1 MTNVVPAVATRVL
14 VTGAAGGIGR
24 CVHRALA
31 GRYALLRLADRVPIL
46 PVSSALPAGEQ
57 TLLGDLS
64 DPAVAAEA
72 VRDIDCVVH
81 LAGIPKEGTWDAILP
96 NNIVA
101 TIALFEAARAA
112 GVRRIV
118 FASSNHAIGYH
129 EAARPLGIDE
139 PVRPDSRYGV
149 SKVFG
154 EALGRMYA
162 DKYAMTIACLRIG
175 SFRERPE
182 DARQLSTWIGHRD
195 MAELVRCAIEAPDY
209 GFAIVYGVS
218 ANARAKW
225 ASPDAARLGYRPTQ
239 DAETWAADLEPVA
252 PVAGDPAARFHG
264 GAFCAL
270 EYVIPLE
277 GREKR

>member
-1 MTNVVPAVATRVL
+1 MSEAVRASATRVL
-14 VTGAAGGIGR
+14 ITGAAGGIGR
-24 CVHRALA
+24 CLHRALA
-31 GRYALLRLADRVPIL
+31 GRYALLRLADRAPIM
-46 PVSSALPAGEQ
+46 PVAGTGQGQEE

-64 DPAVAAEA
+64 DPALAAEA

-81 LAGIPKEGTWDAILP
+81 LAGIPKENTWDAILP

-101 TIALFEAARAA
+101 TISLFEAARAA
-112 GVRRIV
+112 GVRRMV

-129 EAARPLGIDE
+129 DASRALGIDE

-162 DKYAMTIACLRIG
+162 DKYAMTVACLRIG

-218 ANARAKW
+218 ANTRAKW
-225 ASPDAARLGYRPTQ
+225 ASPDAARLGYVPAQ
-239 DAETWAADLEPVA
+239 DAEAWAAELESIA
-252 PVAGDPAARFHG
+252 PAAGDPAARFHG

-270 EYVIPLE
+270 EYVDAPE

>member
-1 MTNVVPAVATRVL
+1 MGEAASAGLPRVL
-14 VTGAAGGIGR
+14 LTGAAGGIGR
-24 CVHRALA
+24 CLHRAFA
-31 GRYALLRLADRVPIL
+31 GRYPRLRLADRA
-46 PVSSALPAGEQ
+46 PVTALHASDEVL
-57 TLLGDLS
+57 TGDLL
-64 DPAVAAEA
+64 DPSVAAAA
-72 VRDIDCVVH
+72 VRDIDCIVH
-81 LAGIPKEGTWDAILP
+81 LAGIPKENTWDQILP

-101 TIALFEAARAA
+101 TISLFEAARAA

-129 EAARPLGIDE
+129 DASQALGIGE

-154 EALGRMYA
+154 EALGRMYV
-162 DKYAMTIACLRIG
+162 DKYAMTVACLRIG

-195 MAELVRCAIEAPDY
+195 MAELARCAIEAPDY

-218 ANARAKW
+218 ANRRAKW
-225 ASPDAARLGYRPTQ
+225 ASPDALRLGYRPTQ
-239 DAETWAADLEPVA
+239 DAEAWAAELEAIA
-252 PVAGDPAARFHG
+252 PPSGDPAARFHG

-270 EYVIPLE
+270 EYLDPRGE
-277 GREKR
+277 GNTP

>member
-1 MTNVVPAVATRVL
+1 MGETPSAARPRVL
-14 VTGAAGGIGR
+14 LTGAAGGIGR
-24 CVHRALA
+24 CLHKALA
-31 GRYALLRLADRVPIL
+31 GRYPLLRLADRVP
-46 PVSSALPAGEQ
+46 VAALHASDA
-57 TLLGDLS
+57 LLIGDLL
-64 DPAVAAEA
+64 DPAVAEA
-72 VRDIDCVVH
+72 AVQDIDCIVH
-81 LAGIPKEGTWDAILP
+81 LAGIPKENTWEQILP

-112 GVRRIV
+112 GVGRIV

-129 EAARPLGIDE
+129 GATQALGIDE

-154 EALGRMYA
+154 EALGRMYV
-162 DKYAMTIACLRIG
+162 DKYAMTVACLRIG

-182 DARQLSTWIGHRD
+182 DTRQLSTWIGHRD

-218 ANARAKW
+218 ANTRAKW
-225 ASPDAARLGYRPTQ
+225 ASPDAARLGYLPTQ
-239 DAETWAADLEPVA
+239 DAEAWAAALETIGP
-252 PVAGDPAARFHG
+252 PAGDPAARFHG

-270 EYVIPLE
+270 EYVDPPR
-277 GREKR
+277 GRYKP

>member
-1 MTNVVPAVATRVL
+1 MVEVVPAAATRVL
-14 VTGAAGGIGR
+14 ITGAAGGIGR
-24 CVHRALA
+24 CLHRALA
-31 GRYALLRLADRVPIL
+31 GRYVLLRLADRVPIAPL
-46 PVSSALPAGEQ
+46 EGAGTVRVE
-57 TLLGDLS
+57 TLVGDLS
-64 DPAVAAEA
+64 DPALAAEA

-81 LAGIPKEGTWDAILP
+81 LAGIPKENTWDAILP

-101 TIALFEAARAA
+101 TISLFEAARAA

-118 FASSNHAIGYH
+118 FASSNHAVGYH
-129 EAARPLGIDE
+129 EAGRILGIDE
-139 PVRPDSRYGV
+139 AVRPDSRYGV

-154 EALGRMYA
+154 EAMGRMYA
-162 DKYAMTIACLRIG
+162 DKYAMTVACLRIG

-218 ANARAKW
+218 ANTRAKW
-225 ASPDAARLGYRPTQ
+225 ASPDAVRLGYRPLQ
-239 DAETWAADLEPVA
+239 DAEAWAAELELIVPPA
-252 PVAGDPAARFHG
+252 DDPAARFHG

-270 EYVIPLE
+270 EYLDPPT
-277 GREKR
+277 GRKKP